1 MSSKPPEID
10 HPATETRLQ
19 EERRR
24 LADVLHET
32 LAQDLSFVSMTARR
46 TVSGETAPDRMAA
59 IAEAVDRMSAALRT
73 ILVDLNHPA
82 EEGLREVLVRV
93 AGQVAQP
100 MGARVEV
107 EVPPK
112 LQASLQ
118 QKVTLSRVVRES
130 VANAVRH
137 GRATAIVV
145 RAERDAS
152 GLRVEIAD
160 NGLGFDPA
168 VDRRVDQFGLD
179 SMRNAAEAI
188 GGSVHVSSQPDR
200 GTSVQVEVP

>member
-1 MSSKPPEID
+1 MSSQPPEID
-10 HPATETRLQ
+10 SPSTETRLQ

-46 TVSGETAPDRMAA
+46 RVTAEAASDRMAA
-59 IAEAVDRMSAALRT
+59 IADAADRMGAALRT
-73 ILVDLNHPA
+73 ILLDLNHPA
-82 EEGLREVLVRV
+82 EEGLRDVLARV
-93 AGQVAQP
+93 ASQVAQP
-100 MGARVEV
+100 VGARVEV
-107 EVPPK
+107 EIPADLP
-112 LQASLQ
+112 ASLQ

-152 GLRVEIAD
+152 GLQVEIAD

-168 VDRRVDQFGLD
+168 GDRRIDQFGLD

-188 GGSVHVSSQPDR
+188 GGSVHVSSQLDR
-200 GTSVQVEVP
+200 GTSVHVEVP